1 MSKIR
6 NSLGL
11 LVLPVP
17 NGRISLDE
25 YKRRYGIDLNT
36 LFYDVYDSEAET
48 HKPCF
53 KDITKIFA
61 LSVTDELKP
70 YINGDL
76 PSVII
81 PNDIGSYTGV
91 LTLKGAYSPLD
102 FTLSFSIDW
111 INDEDGYQ
119 VTGEYA

>member
-6 NSLGL
+6 NSLGV

-25 YKRRYGIDLNT
+25 YKKRYGIDLNSI
-36 LFYDVYDSEAET
+36 FYDVYDSEEDT

-61 LSVTDELKP
+61 LSITDELKP
-70 YINGDL
+70 YVNGDL

-81 PNDIGSYTGV
+81 PNEIASYTGV
-91 LTLKGAYSPLD
+91 LTLKGSYPSLEL
-102 FTLSFSIDW
+102 TLSFSIDW
-111 INDEDGYQ
+111 IDDHYE